1 MLITLL
7 VSFASIYAQ
16 EKYPVYCDVYLF
28 SERDISKNAVISFD
42 FGFDRNVDLLDESG
56 KKMKFP
62 SVFTAINYM
71 AKKGWRLF
79 SVVSGT
85 NDMLSI
91 INERLVGTKTTKL
104 VTHYIMTKDV
114 FTDDEILKG
123 LRTSFKEPKKKK
135 DFSDDGYMY

>member
-71 AKKGWRLF
+71 AKKRLEIIFRSVRNKRYAVYYKRAF
-79 SVVSGT
+79 SWYKDNEISNALY
-85 NDMLSI
+85 NDQ
-91 INERLVGTKTTKL
+91 RCV
-104 VTHYIMTKDV
+104 H
-114 FTDDEILKG
+114 
-123 LRTSFKEPKKKK
+123 
-135 DFSDDGYMY
+135 